1 MPRRKK
7 VIEERAVRPLDGIRL
22 VKANDVASREAAPA
36 PTALA
41 AAEAPGAKVVEFQ
54 VRPELRRKPRDA
66 REARNMF
73 DDLFRAA

>member
-7 VIEERAVRPLDGIRL
+7 VTEERAVRPLAAVRL
-22 VKANDVASREAAPA
+22 VKASEVEVREAAPVPA
-36 PTALA
+36 MQA
-41 AAEAPGAKVVEFQ
+41 AAPDSKVVAFQ